1 MNPQGPRSGAG
12 AREIR
17 LRGREVARIEAFSDA
32 VFGFAATL
40 LVVSLEVPKTFS
52 ELLQSL
58 QGFVAFAFSFTAL
71 VAIWAVHNSFFRRYG
86 LQDRM
91 TVVLNAVLLFVVL
104 FYVYP
109 LKFLTVSLSDW
120 LLGVAHPA
128 GAEPRIGS
136 LRDLG
141 TLFVIYG
148 LGFVAVFAA
157 VALLYR
163 HAARQAAVLELDELE
178 RFDART
184 TSRHYLVFAAVGL
197 LSMALA
203 GARVGLRVGAPGW
216 IYALLGPL
224 CQAHASWSQ
233 RRRARLAAVPMPPI
247 PPAPPAP

>member
-1 MNPQGPRSGAG
+1 MNETQGPHLGVRG
-12 AREIR
+12 ARGIR

-40 LVVSLEVPKTFS
+40 LVVSLEVPKTFA
-52 ELLQSL
+52 ELLSSL

-86 LQDRM
+86 LQDRT

-109 LKFLTVSLSDW
+109 LKFLTVSLSNW
-120 LLGVAHPA
+120 LLRVVPPA
-128 GAEPRIGS
+128 GAEPRFAS
-136 LRDLG
+136 LNDLG

-157 VALLYR
+157 IALLYA
-163 HAARQAAVLELDELE
+163 HAARPTTALDLDALE

-184 TSRHYLVFAAVGL
+184 RSRHYLIFAAVGL

-203 GARVGLRVGAPGW
+203 GAQVGLRVGAPGW
-216 IYALLGPL
+216 TYALLGPL
-224 CQAHASWSQ
+224 CQAHASWSE
-233 RRRARLAAVPMPPI
+233 RRRSRLATADETKETK
-247 PPAPPAP
+247 